1 MTPSTPPRKIMARQN
16 EDRPLRLL
24 AAQRQLYEDAKQLH
38 NLRTSLIIGGGLSG
52 AVLSLAL
59 PPARQALGV
68 CVAVILL
75 FVSILGAAREKRKS
89 KQAASVQEEFDTYVF
104 NLPWNAT
111 LIDRPSNATIAEA
124 AARHKPKKLENWY
137 SDTEDLPY
145 PLDVLV
151 SQRSNLAWGA
161 SDHRRWS
168 ATLVGLGILLF
179 ALACL
184 ASALLKLSFADSTTA
199 IFAPLIPAM
208 KEIIEM
214 ALRNKEY
221 TDIKEA
227 SERRAAQIWDE
238 SMSRRRPPKLAS
250 CRELQD
256 QICSFRQTNPVI
268 PSWFYWFK
276 RDENEKV
283 MHVSTADYVTEAREK
298 GVISSTM

>member
-1 MTPSTPPRKIMARQN
+1 MVRQN

-38 NLRTSLIIGGGLSG
+38 NLRTSLIIVGGLLG
-52 AVLSLAL
+52 AILSLSL

-68 CVAVILL
+68 CIAVILL
-75 FVSILGAAREKRKS
+75 FVSILGASREKRKN

-104 NLPWNAT
+104 NLPWNST

-137 SDTEDLPY
+137 GDTEDLPY

-168 ATLVGLGILLF
+168 ATLAGIGIFLF
-179 ALACL
+179 GLACL
-184 ASALLKLSFADSTTA
+184 TSILLGLSFADAVTA
-199 IFAPLIPAM
+199 VFAPLIPAV
-208 KEIIEM
+208 KEIFEM
-214 ALRNKEY
+214 AIKNSEFTKE
-221 TDIKEA
+221 KEA
-227 SERRAAQIWDE
+227 SEKRAAQMWDDAL
-238 SMSRRRPPKLAS
+238 RRRRLPNASS
-250 CRELQD
+250 CRGLQD
-256 QICSFRQTNPVI
+256 QICGFRQSNPVI

-276 RDENEKV
+276 RDQNEKV
-283 MHVSTADYVTEAREK
+283 MRVSTADYVAEARER
-298 GVISSTM
+298 GLTSSAL